1 MSRENGFANFEE
13 ATKAPTA
20 YSMPEKDKAVFVNN
34 SNWTAEESPEV
45 QMPVTGAE
53 NGLTLEEM
61 RGLDYDDDK
70 WEQLLDQLTISDMNE
85 MIALGGYQTSA
96 AGSVGK
102 VQTTDCDGPASINN
116 NFTGVG
122 SIGFPCGVMI
132 ACTWN
137 ENIAKTFGQ
146 SIGQM
151 ADEMNVS
158 GWYAP
163 AMNIQG
169 SIRKMGNL

>member
-1 MSRENGFANFEE
+1 MGDF
-13 ATKAPTA
+13 
-20 YSMPEKDKAVFVNN
+20 
-34 SNWTAEESPEV
+34 
-45 QMPVTGAE
+45 
-53 NGLTLEEM
+53 
-61 RGLDYDDDK
+61 
-70 WEQLLDQLTISDMNE
+70 
-85 MIALGGYQTSA
+85 LG
-96 AGSVGK
+96 
-102 VQTTDCDGPASINN
+102 DSINN